1 MIGSDSMIPYYGR
14 LALASFRRTPG
25 ITALMVL
32 AIAIGIGACVVTLTI
47 YHAMSGNPIW
57 WKNDVLYSVT
67 LDNWDPNEP
76 ADPQRPALPPDQMTY
91 KDAEV
96 VWRSDIPKST
106 TIMYRTSGI
115 VSGDGPRGAF
125 EPANAP
131 TRVVTSGF
139 FSMFE
144 VPFQYGK
151 PWNHRADIGPEPLI
165 VLSRKLND
173 KIFGGQNSVD
183 RTIRWNDREFRIVG
197 VLDYWEPQPRFYDL
211 NNGNF
216 AIPEDA
222 YIPWKWSET
231 LSLTSAGSS
240 NCWKIENIDS
250 PEGFRNSECSWIQV
264 WVELPNA
271 SARDRMQAMLDNYT
285 DEQKKSGRFQ
295 RPRNNRLT
303 DVGTWL
309 VVQRVV
315 SSDYRVLVGLAF
327 AFLAVC
333 LINTIGLLLAK
344 FLNAAPLSGVRRAL
358 GASRRDLFTQHMVEV
373 GVIAAAGAGLALAIA
388 ALGLAGIRMLYTTSA
403 AFTAGSGGMRG
414 LAHMDI
420 ASYGFAVGLA
430 IIATLICGLYP
441 AWRVGRLHPAA
452 YLKNQ

>member
-1 MIGSDSMIPYYGR
+1 MTGYNSLIPYYGR
-14 LALASFRRTPG
+14 LAIASFRRTPG

-76 ADPQRPALPPDQMTY
+76 ANSQRPELPPDQMTY
-91 KDAEV
+91 RDAEE
-96 VWRSDIPKST
+96 VWRSDIPKNT
-106 TIMYRTSGI
+106 AIMYRVSGI
-115 VSGDGPRGAF
+115 VSGEGPRGKIDAV
-125 EPANAP
+125 PAP
-131 TRVVTSGF
+131 TRVTTADF
-139 FSMFE
+139 FSMFD

-151 PWNHRADIGPEPLI
+151 AWNKQADVGPEPSI
-165 VLSRKLND
+165 VLSRKLNE
-173 KIFGGQNSVD
+173 KVFAGENSVG
-183 RTIRWNDREFRIVG
+183 RTLSWNDREFRVVG
-197 VLDYWEPQPRFYDL
+197 VLDYWEPQPKYYDL
-211 NNGNF
+211 NSGNF
-216 AIPEDA
+216 AIPEEA
-222 YIPWKWSET
+222 YIPWKWGEA
-231 LSLTSAGSS
+231 LSLGSQGSS
-240 NCWKIENIDS
+240 NCWKIENIES
-250 PEGFRNSECSWIQV
+250 FKGFMNSECTWIQV
-264 WVELPNA
+264 WVELPDA
-271 SARDRMQAMLDNYT
+271 AARNRMQAMLDNYT
-285 DEQKKSGRFQ
+285 DQQRKSGRFL

-303 DVGTWL
+303 DVSTWL
-309 VVQRVV
+309 DVQGVV

-373 GVIAAAGAGLALAIA
+373 SAIAMAGAVLALAFG
-388 ALGLAGIRMLYTTSA
+388 ALGLAGIRALYSASA
-403 AFTAGSGGMRG
+403 AFTGTGGIRG
-414 LAHMDI
+414 LAHMDVS
-420 ASYGFAVGLA
+420 SYGVAVILA
-430 IIATLICGLYP
+430 IVATLICGLYP